1 MNNFNHIEIVSDDVA
16 EVLRKKTP
24 LERLQIGDRMFRHA
38 RQMIV
43 ASIKNAHP
51 EWGEQEINRDVV
63 RRMHHV
69 ELPE

>member
-24 LERLQIGDRMFRHA
+24 LERLQIGDRMFRQA
-38 RQMIV
+38 RQVIV
-43 ASIKNAHP
+43 ASIKYAHP
-51 EWGEQEINRDVV
+51 EWSEQEINRDVV